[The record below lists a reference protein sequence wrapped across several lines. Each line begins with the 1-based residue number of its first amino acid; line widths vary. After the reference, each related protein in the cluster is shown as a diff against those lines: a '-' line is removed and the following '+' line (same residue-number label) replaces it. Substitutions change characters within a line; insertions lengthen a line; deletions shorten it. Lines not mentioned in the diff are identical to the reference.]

1 MKLTPSISSA
11 AKLVTL
17 SMALL
22 AVLSIINTPA
32 VHAAPISNA
41 GAPLVNGVE
50 RADPETSRVP
60 VGPRG
65 PLLNRRGSGIAV
77 SGGKET
83 SGLGKTHP
91 SAIEKPDPSG
101 SAVSMRLGH
110 ATKRDDD
117 EEMWESLG
125 KARWM
130 QKRDETTPPA
140 RGKWKDVGVIKRS
153 DPALDE
159 KRRDDPGW
167 SLISKP
173 NVFPAVAVTKR
184 GDGKDEAPESIWREW
199 NGKGGAAGRFEV
211 KVVMTPLIEG
221 KGKGNGAAKKRR
233 LKTEQKKRNVDD
245 SIDAAGAAA
254 GSQKKDMSEL
264 ETLEKRKF
272 RTWHFKHEE

>member
-1 MKLTPSISSA
+1 MILTPSISSA
-11 AKLVTL
+11 AKLITL

-22 AVLSIINTPA
+22 AVLSVINTPA
-32 VHAAPISNA
+32 VHAAPISNP
-41 GAPLVNGVE
+41 GAPLVNGVKQ
-50 RADPETSRVP
+50 ADPEAFRVP

-77 SGGKET
+77 SGVKET

-91 SAIEKPDPSG
+91 SAVEKPDPS
-101 SAVSMRLGH
+101 SSELSMHPGH

-117 EEMWESLG
+117 EEMLELLG

-130 QKRDETTPPA
+130 EKRDETTSPA
-140 RGKWKDVGVIKRS
+140 GGEWKDVVGVTMRS

-159 KRRDDPGW
+159 KRKDDSRW
-167 SLISKP
+167 SLISRP
-173 NVFPAVAVTKR
+173 NIFPVVAVTKR

-211 KVVMTPLIEG
+211 RVVMTSHIEG
-221 KGKGNGAAKKRR
+221 KGKGNGAAKKRQ

-245 SIDAAGAAA
+245 RFDAAGAAA
-254 GSQKKDMSEL
+254 GSQKDIGEL
-264 ETLEKRKF
+264 ETLEKKKF
-272 RTWHFKHEE
+272 RTWHFKREE